1 MLYFLVANT
10 VKIMKSDIKI
20 YICSDSGEKFF
31 GQGPYELLKNI
42 DKLGSLRKAAIEMN
56 MAYTKALQLIN
67 KAEKELG
74 FKLCEKS
81 IGGKGGGGSVLSNEA
96 REFMNKYEKYADE
109 CRRSSQEI
117 YNRYFQQQ

>member
-1 MLYFLVANT
+1 M
-10 VKIMKSDIKI
+10 
-20 YICSDSGEKFF
+20 
-31 GQGPYELLKNI
+31 LKNI
-42 DKLGSLRKAAIEMN
+42 DKLGSLRKASIEMN
-56 MAYTKALQLIN
+56 MAYTKALQLVN

-96 REFMNKYEKYADE
+96 REFMEKYEKYADE

-117 YNRYFQQQ
+117 YNRYFAQQ

>member
-1 MLYFLVANT
+1 
-10 VKIMKSDIKI
+10 MKSDIKI

-81 IGGKGGGGSVLSNEA
+81 IGGKGGGGSVLSSEA